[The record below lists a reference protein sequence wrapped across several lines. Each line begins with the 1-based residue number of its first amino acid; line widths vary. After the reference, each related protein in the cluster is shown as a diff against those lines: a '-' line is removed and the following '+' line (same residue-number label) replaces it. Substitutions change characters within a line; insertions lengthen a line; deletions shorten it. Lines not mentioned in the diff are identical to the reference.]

1 MPASKKKSADA
12 GDAELPPSVLVELE
26 RRVNQVE
33 ALETSYILTS
43 DAAILIQSTL
53 PSPACI
59 QLRCLVLS

>member
-33 ALETSYILTS
+33 AIETSYILYPM
-43 DAAILIQSTL
+43 L
-53 PSPACI
+53 
-59 QLRCLVLS
+59 LSWFNHS